1 MVGQWPDQN
10 PNVRLLSLCFVTL
23 LTTSIIITEVLLLYS
38 SKGALEFTADAIAGI
53 ALMTTISV
61 KCHTCYFAGDMIKK
75 LLNKIEDEWKLWKS
89 KEEITIMENYAKEG
103 RFYIIGYI
111 IYIYTTVILSFLTS
125 FLPKIFDLI
134 SPLNESRPLRHVIMN
149 EYFVDSQEYFYPIYF
164 HMTSAIMIGI
174 TCFLANDAIFLVF
187 TSHVCGLFTAVGYRL
202 ENLLKE
208 NNTEKISSNR
218 QSKECSRS
226 FIRFIKAHKRAVEF
240 ADLMESYFSLPS
252 LLITGMNIICLS
264 VSLLRVAV
272 LLGKSVEVFKF
283 TAFTGAQ
290 LFHMYCISFVG
301 QRIID
306 HSSDICFK
314 AYSGLWYDAPMA
326 VRKMLLL
333 VIRRSLRPS
342 YLTAGKIFVFCFESF
357 STVVQTSMSYF
368 MVLSSIQEASG
379 LWYDVP
385 MAIRKML
392 LFVVRRNLKLSYL
405 TAGNI
410 FVVYLENRANI
421 HIILYGP
428 FVDELSAIRFPEV

>member
-1 MVGQWPDQN
+1 MDFFDHPYYRVSKLLLSMVGQWPDQN
-10 PNVRLLSLCFVTL
+10 PNIRLLSLCFVTL

-111 IYIYTTVILSFLTS
+111 KTYSVFFSRLVYIYTTVILSFLTS

-164 HMTSAIMIGI
+164 HMTSVIMIGI

-202 ENLLKE
+202 EHLLKE

-368 MVLSSIQEASG
+368 MVLSSIQEA
-379 LWYDVP
+379 
-385 MAIRKML
+385 
-392 LFVVRRNLKLSYL
+392 
-405 TAGNI
+405 
-410 FVVYLENRANI
+410 
-421 HIILYGP
+421 
-428 FVDELSAIRFPEV
+428 

>member
-1 MVGQWPDQN
+1 MDFFDHPYYRVSKLLLSMVGQWPDQN
-10 PNVRLLSLCFVTL
+10 PNIRLLSLCFVTL

-111 IYIYTTVILSFLTS
+111 
-125 FLPKIFDLI
+125 K
-134 SPLNESRPLRHVIMN
+134 H
-149 EYFVDSQEYFYPIYF
+149 
-164 HMTSAIMIGI
+164 
-174 TCFLANDAIFLVF
+174 
-187 TSHVCGLFTAVGYRL
+187 
-202 ENLLKE
+202 LLKE

-368 MVLSSIQEASG
+368 MVLSSIQEA
-379 LWYDVP
+379 
-385 MAIRKML
+385 
-392 LFVVRRNLKLSYL
+392 
-405 TAGNI
+405 
-410 FVVYLENRANI
+410 
-421 HIILYGP
+421 
-428 FVDELSAIRFPEV
+428 